1 MDPMSLDPWVK
12 AMRDAETDAARA
24 GVLLEAPVKT
34 LMRWRETFLQH
45 CRRAAFDEGETY
57 LAELRKTLA
66 KPRHRGNLSGTAP
79 MAAATTAL
87 LGVVYAAER
96 GDA

>member
-24 GVLLEAPVKT
+24 GVLLEAPVNT
-34 LMRWRETFLQH
+34 LMRWREAFDRY
-45 CRRAAFDEGETY
+45 CRRAAFDEGVTY
-57 LAELRKTLA
+57 LAELRETLA
-66 KPRHRGNLSGTAP
+66 KARHRGNLAGTAP

-87 LGVVYAAER
+87 LGVIDAAER
-96 GDA
+96 GE